1 MRPNSPTR
9 SNAAFMIYLVAFFAA
24 WTGWVIFLYPR
35 MLRLGDRT
43 LSYAVVNLTVRLLA
57 WVVPVLL
64 YLRFIDHENPI
75 AYLKLTQNWQK
86 GMRIGILVTVINLLG
101 SWLRFGTPHPS

>member
-9 SNAAFMIYLVAFFAA
+9 GDAAFMIYLVGLLAV

-43 LSYAVVNLTVRLLA
+43 LSYAVVNVTVRLLA

-64 YLRFIDHENPI
+64 YLRFIDHEDPI
-75 AYLKLTQNWQK
+75 AYLKLAKNWQK
-86 GMRIGILVTVINLLG
+86 GMRIGMLVTIINLL
-101 SWLRFGTPHPS
+101 